1 MSLCEEFG
9 WPFIGLNGA
18 CGVVED
24 SAAVLD
30 WRFVVWPV
38 VVHCGSFLLVGVY
51 PPLPEVGGYTFGYLV
66 FGTTHPGSMGSWHGW

>member
-1 MSLCEEFG
+1 MSLCEEFC
-9 WPFIGLNGA
+9 WPFVGLNGA

-38 VVHCGSFLLVGVY
+38 VVHDVTFLFGGGVS
-51 PPLPEVGGYTFGYLV
+51 PA
-66 FGTTHPGSMGSWHGW
+66 S

>member
-1 MSLCEEFG
+1 
-9 WPFIGLNGA
+9 LNGA

-38 VVHCGSFLLVGVY
+38 VVHDVSFLFGGGVS
-51 PPLPEVGGYTFGYLV
+51 PA
-66 FGTTHPGSMGSWHGW
+66 S